1 MPIRSS
7 DSEPPYKIRAENPKS
22 HRNLN
27 QEGFKMGHPTIN
39 PQIIVILTLKA
50 NIYRVLDKYT
60 WYSKISES
68 KT

>member
-1 MPIRSS
+1 
-7 DSEPPYKIRAENPKS
+7 
-22 HRNLN
+22 
-27 QEGFKMGHPTIN
+27 MGHPTIN

-68 KT
+68 KTWNWGKFHFRF

>member
-1 MPIRSS
+1 MPLRSS
-7 DSEPPYKIRAENPKS
+7 DSEPPIKKAENPKS

-60 WYSKISES
+60 WYLKISES